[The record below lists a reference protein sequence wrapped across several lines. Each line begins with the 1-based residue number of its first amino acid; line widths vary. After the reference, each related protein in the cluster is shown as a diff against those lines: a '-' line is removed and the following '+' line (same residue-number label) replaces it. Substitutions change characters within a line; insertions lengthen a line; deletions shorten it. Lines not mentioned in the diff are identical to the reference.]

1 MTIVRQ
7 AGAIVLAAAAIA
19 IWFLMEPAEVR
30 APSVQTQES
39 VADRSRDIA
48 DALLNYEANEALTQG
63 APQQTVVNGW
73 VAKDLLTIIA
83 EQQNEAL
90 TRDEVPPPVQP
101 LMPNDERIPAFA
113 GLLVL
118 GLVLALV
125 TSPRS
130 DSAAASSTDYTTRAD
145 LDPLPV

>member
-7 AGAIVLAAAAIA
+7 IGALVLAVAGVA
-19 IWFLMEPAEVR
+19 IWFLMAPAEVA
-30 APSVQTQES
+30 APDVQTREP
-39 VADRSRDIA
+39 VADRSSDIT

-63 APQQTVVNGW
+63 APQQSVVNGW

-101 LMPNDERIPAFA
+101 IVPNDERIPAFA
-113 GLLVL
+113 GLLL
-118 GLVLALV
+118 MGLVLALV
-125 TSPRS
+125 TSPRAA
-130 DSAAASSTDYTTRAD
+130 SAASPVQHSMIDE
-145 LDPLPV
+145 PLAV

>member
-7 AGAIVLAAAAIA
+7 VGALLLAAAAIA
-19 IWFLMEPAEVR
+19 IWFLMAPAEVE
-30 APSVQTQES
+30 APDVQVQES
-39 VADRSRDIA
+39 VADRSNDIT

-63 APQQTVVNGW
+63 APQQAVVNGW

-90 TRDEVPPPVQP
+90 TRDEVPPPIQP
-101 LMPNDERIPAFA
+101 ITPNDERIPAFA

-125 TSPRS
+125 TSPRTDS
-130 DSAAASSTDYTTRAD
+130 DSLASESTIRVDR
-145 LDPLPV
+145 DPLAV